1 MHYYLLHNCGFV
13 GFLSK
18 SGEVRLTNVT
28 IGASVSSIGENAFG
42 SCPSLDAITV
52 AANNPEYSSVA
63 GIFFNQNQTTLIQY
77 PAGNGGGSYT
87 IPSSVTNI
95 EDFAFNFCVNLT
107 NVTIGTNVTCIG
119 QGVFAAC
126 TRLTNVTIS
135 TNVTSIGEAAF
146 ESCGSLADLKIPN
159 GVTNIGDFAFSECA
173 SLASVTIPDSVTSIG
188 GYAFAYCATLTN
200 IMIGSNVTSI
210 GAHAFAGCA
219 SLGAITVAANN
230 PAYRSVAGVLFN
242 QNQTTL
248 FQYPAGNTN
257 RSYTVPNSVTN
268 IGEAAFESCGNLN
281 SIMIP
286 NSVINIGDYVCPWA

>member
-1 MHYYLLHNCGFV
+1 
-13 GFLSK
+13 
-18 SGEVRLTNVT
+18 
-28 IGASVSSIGENAFG
+28 
-42 SCPSLDAITV
+42 
-52 AANNPEYSSVA
+52 
-63 GIFFNQNQTTLIQY
+63 
-77 PAGNGGGSYT
+77 
-87 IPSSVTNI
+87 
-95 EDFAFNFCVNLT
+95 
-107 NVTIGTNVTCIG
+107 
-119 QGVFAAC
+119 
-126 TRLTNVTIS
+126 
-135 TNVTSIGEAAF
+135 
-146 ESCGSLADLKIPN
+146 
-159 GVTNIGDFAFSECA
+159 
-173 SLASVTIPDSVTSIG
+173 
-188 GYAFAYCATLTN
+188 
-200 IMIGSNVTSI
+200 MIGSNVTSI